1 MVQFKHIWYIALK
14 DIRVFATDRL
24 ALFFYILFPFIF
36 VLIFNF
42 MLRDAGGGDAR
53 LELHLVTREA
63 AGGLSYQIIDAV
75 ETKDPAQLRP
85 GQPLVVW
92 DKDYKQ
98 ALQEVNDQKLG
109 GFLAFP
115 ADFSQGVVM
124 GYGTQIEVVV
134 DPAQTSLQAALGGL
148 ASSIASRVGARQ
160 VATNAAVSLIVER
173 QIASGNMTDLGPL
186 IQTLLTN
193 PPPESPPLVMT
204 TVEDV
209 GAVKPFNPAQY
220 VIPGYLVMFTFFA
233 AAQSAAVIVRER
245 QNNTLERLLATSARR
260 ETILAGMFTG
270 TVMRGLVQIM
280 VFWVVGIVAFR
291 LDMGPSPAAVI
302 LLSLLMVVTSAAFSI
317 MLATLTRTERGAGS
331 LGVLV
336 SLVLAPLGGCWWPL
350 FIEPKWMQFIAKIT
364 PHGWANTGFNNLM
377 LFGGNFGSA
386 VPDML
391 VLVGFGIVFGVIAVM
406 RFRTSAT

>member
-1 MVQFKHIWYIALK
+1 MFQLKHIWFIALK
-14 DIRVFATDRL
+14 DIKVFATDRL

-36 VLIFNF
+36 IVLFNF
-42 MLRDAGGGDAR
+42 MLRDAGGGDSR

-63 AGGLSYQIIDAV
+63 AGSLSYQIIEAL
-75 ETKDPAQLRP
+75 ETKDPAQLKP
-85 GQPLVVW
+85 GQPEVVW
-92 DKDYKQ
+92 DKDYRQ
-98 ALQEVNDQKLG
+98 ALQDVNDHKLG

-115 ADFSQGVVM
+115 ADFSQGVMM
-124 GYGTQIEVVV
+124 GFGTRIEVVV
-134 DPAQTSLQAALGGL
+134 DPAQTNLQAALGGL
-148 ASSIASRVGARQ
+148 ASAIASEVGARQ
-160 VATNAAVSLIVER
+160 VATNAAVSLIVEK
-173 QIASGNMTDLGPL
+173 QLASGNMTNLGPL
-186 IQTLLTN
+186 IQTLFTN
-193 PPPESPPLVMT
+193 PPPQSPPLIVT
-204 TVEDV
+204 AVEDV
-209 GAVKPFNPAQY
+209 GAVKPTNPANY
-220 VIPGYLVMFTFFA
+220 VVPGYLVMFTFFA

-270 TVMRGLVQIM
+270 ATVRGLVQIA
-280 VFWVVGIVAFR
+280 VFWGVGLLAFHI
-291 LDMGPSPAAVI
+291 DMGPSPEAVI
-302 LLSLLMVVTSAAFSI
+302 VLSLLMVIMSAAFAI
-317 MLATLTRTERGAGS
+317 MLATFTRTERGAGS

-386 VPDML
+386 VPDMI
-391 VLVGFGIVFGVIAVM
+391 VLAAFAVVFGAIAVM

>member
-1 MVQFKHIWYIALK
+1 MLQLKHIWLIALK
-14 DIRVFATDRL
+14 DLKVFASDRV

-36 VLIFNF
+36 IVLFNF
-42 MLRDAGGGDAR
+42 MLRDVGGGDAR
-53 LELHLVTREA
+53 LELHMVTREA
-63 AGGLSYQIIDAV
+63 AGSLSYQIIDALV
-75 ETKDPAQLRP
+75 TKDPSQLAP
-85 GQPLVVW
+85 GQPEIIW

-98 ALQEVNDQKLG
+98 ALQDVNDQKLG

-115 ADFSQGVVM
+115 ADFTQGVMM

-148 ASSIASRVGARQ
+148 ASSIASQVGARQ
-160 VATNAAVSLIVER
+160 VATNAAVSLIVEG
-173 QIASGNMTDLGPL
+173 QIASGNVTNLGPL
-186 IQTLLTN
+186 IMTLFT
-193 PPPESPPLVMT
+193 SPQPAVPALIMT
-204 TVEDV
+204 TIEDV

-233 AAQSAAVIVRER
+233 AAQSASVIVRER
-245 QNNTLERLLATSARR
+245 QNNTLERLLSTSARQ

-270 TVMRGLVQIM
+270 TVVRGLVQIAI
-280 VFWVVGIVAFR
+280 FWGVGIVAFQI
-291 LDMGPSPAAVI
+291 DMGPSPTAVV
-302 LLSLLMVVTSAAFSI
+302 LLSFLMVIMSAAFAI
-317 MLATLTRTERGAGS
+317 MLATFTRTERGAGS

-391 VLVGFGIVFGVIAVM
+391 VLVGFGIVFGTIAVM